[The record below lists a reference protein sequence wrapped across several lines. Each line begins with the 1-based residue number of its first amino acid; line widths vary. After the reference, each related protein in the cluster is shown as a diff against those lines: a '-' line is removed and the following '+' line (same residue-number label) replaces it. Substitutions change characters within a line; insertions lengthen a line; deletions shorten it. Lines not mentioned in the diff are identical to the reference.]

1 MLSHFLVVS
10 AFVGLVSTTPN
21 SKYRA
26 ACQAVEA
33 AISTASDVYYPGKH
47 RSPSRRRDEFMH
59 GQATPTMTLEN
70 TIMLHPVSRTPC
82 AWSNLVL
89 QRT

>member
-1 MLSHFLVVS
+1 MLSHFLAVS
-10 AFVGLVSTTPN
+10 AFVGLVSTTTN

-26 ACQAVEA
+26 ACQAVDA

-47 RSPSRRRDEFMH
+47 MSPSRQRDEFMH
-59 GQATPTMTLEN
+59 GQVTPPTTLEN
-70 TIMLHPVSRTPC
+70 IIMPHPVSRTPR